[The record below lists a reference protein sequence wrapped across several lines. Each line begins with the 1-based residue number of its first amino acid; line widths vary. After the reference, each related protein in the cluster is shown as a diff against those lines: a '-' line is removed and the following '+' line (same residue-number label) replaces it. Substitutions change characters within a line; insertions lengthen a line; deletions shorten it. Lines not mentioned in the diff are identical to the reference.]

1 MENKEKESMP
11 ASKKK
16 MIFVVL
22 AVILIAAIVVVA
34 LSMKKTQS
42 PSGEN
47 NQGGEQNQGEQAN
60 VEGEGEAEQN
70 TDASVDLSSEEL
82 QKVEIAD
89 IENAVVVVPGAN
101 AITKD
106 NKVVTAEGVVTDSAA
121 IPMSDNAPKQTGF
134 LVREELPSSIVQLE
148 VGNGKFSPNQF
159 TTKPGAPT
167 TFSLTSV
174 DEYVHIINFDD
185 QAVSA
190 VSILVGPGQT
200 KAITFNA
207 PTEAGEYTFR
217 CNVPGHAEEGE
228 TGKMI
233 VR

>member
-47 NQGGEQNQGEQAN
+47 NQGGEQNQGEQVDA
-60 VEGEGEAEQN
+60 EGEVEQN
-70 TDASVDLSSEEL
+70 TDASIDLSSEEL

-89 IENAVVVVPGAN
+89 IEDAVVVVPGAN